1 MIKFLPRV
9 KSFLLVFALS
19 VGLEPCLNAQTLLKV
34 SDYGINNAKS
44 GVERYK
50 ILLNVHKDA
59 IEQGKGIS
67 YEGID
72 SLFLDIPQNPQSI
85 PLPAITDFAG
95 VNIIVENRQ
104 KNFHLFTMQGKKET
118 VIVKNKQLR
127 RGNYRAINAL
137 EKGVK
142 VLILEDINPWIK
154 QRKGYDVG
162 VTRKDIL
169 YLKNGRAKNKPIQS
183 YTTSSTN
190 VKAYWF
196 EGSVN
201 TKEVKNLIFRRSAN
215 STKETFL
222 IRLDCQDKVML
233 SNIIITTPKSDMYA
247 DQIISITDCSNIM
260 CENIKIDGTYSQKNK
275 YGYGISMNNV
285 WNSTFDQIDAKGE
298 WGVFGTYNVNHSIV
312 KNSRINRFDIHC
324 YGRDIYMENCEFRD
338 LYNQISSV
346 YGDVVFSRCCFV
358 NCTPLLI
365 ESSFNAYTPFNVTW
379 KDCLFYLDKSH
390 NCLMHLGGITDVLNE
405 RQELREKQ
413 LPNINVENCKIIIPE
428 GVEKWTVLQT
438 GDVKGTENIRNKSI
452 IRLKNILTEGFEKPM
467 IVISDETLIQSKVI
481 RIKII

>member
-9 KSFLLVFALS
+9 KSFILVFALS
-19 VGLEPCLNAQTLLKV
+19 VGLEPCLDAQTQLKV
-34 SDYGINNAKS
+34 SDYGIKNAKT
-44 GVERYK
+44 GVERYD
-50 ILLNVHKDA
+50 ILLNVHKNA
-59 IEQGKGIS
+59 VEQGKGVS

-85 PLPAITDFAG
+85 PLPSITDFSG

-169 YLKNGRAKNKPIQS
+169 YLKNGRARNKPIQS
-183 YTTSSTN
+183 YTTASTN

-196 EGSVN
+196 EGSVY
-201 TKEVKNLIFRRSAN
+201 TKKVKNLIFRRSAN

-247 DQIISITDCSNIM
+247 DQIISITDCSNIV

-285 WNSTFDQIDAKGE
+285 WNSTYDRIDATGE
-298 WGVFGTYNVNHSIV
+298 WGVFGTYNVNYSTI
-312 KNSRINRFDIHC
+312 KNCNINRFDIHC
-324 YGRDIYMENCEFRD
+324 YGRDIYLEGCVFKD
-338 LYNQISSV
+338 LYNQFSSI
-346 YGDVVFSRCCFV
+346 YGEITFT
-358 NCTPLLI
+358 NCTFENFTPLLI
-365 ESSFNAYTPFNVTW
+365 EPSFNAYTPFDVTW
-379 KDCLFYLDKSH
+379 KDCVFYFNRSH
-390 NCLMHLGGITDVLNE
+390 NFLIHLGGLTEEVNE
-405 RQELREKQ
+405 RDELKEKY
-413 LPNINVENCKIIIPE
+413 LPNITVEDCKIIASGSLKE
-428 GVEKWTVLQT
+428 WNVLQT
-438 GDVKGTENIRNKSI
+438 GKIEGAGQ
-452 IRLKNILTEGFEKPM
+452 LKNKARVKVKNLATESSD
-467 IVISDETLIQSKVI
+467 VIMNVVSDGSLVEANHVK
-481 RIKII
+481 IKTN